1 VTVNAMFT
9 AGVERFVAALE
20 EFAAD
25 PLVESGPVTYTVM
38 PVSGALAGRGVRTG
52 VSVEEVAPW
61 PTAPPHWIHVAAE
74 VRLAVTNVGGS
85 PKTDW
90 VSHSRDIAGWGTARE
105 PIVAWL
111 AHLRGVLGDAV

>member
-1 VTVNAMFT
+1 VTVNAVFT
-9 AGVERFVAALE
+9 TGVEGFVAALE

-25 PLVESGPVTYTVM
+25 PVVESGLVTYTVM
-38 PVSGALAGRGVRTG
+38 PVSGALAGRRVRTG
-52 VSVEEVAPW
+52 VTLEEVAPW

-74 VRLAVTNVGGS
+74 VRLPVTNVGGS
-85 PKTDW
+85 PNAGW
-90 VSHSRDIAGWGTARE
+90 AAHSRDIAGWGTARE